1 MFCRIQAVIFSN
13 CHIQKDPGFRSR
25 PGGYRHSESPLTRTT
40 NERYGRDSLQ
50 LRFATVHPVAG
61 IYRKNLLVL
70 PHSVT
75 GEAKVYYGIVQS
87 E

>member
-1 MFCRIQAVIFSN
+1 MFCRIQAVILATA
-13 CHIQKDPGFRSR
+13 ISR
-25 PGGYRHSESPLTRTT
+25 KIPAFGVDRGGYRHSESPLTRTT